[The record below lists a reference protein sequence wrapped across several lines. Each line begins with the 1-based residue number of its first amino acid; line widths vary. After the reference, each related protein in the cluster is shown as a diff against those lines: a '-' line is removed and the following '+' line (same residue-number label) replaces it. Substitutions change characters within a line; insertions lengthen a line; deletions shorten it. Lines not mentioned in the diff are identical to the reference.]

1 MSKRIIQVVPY
12 DSAWPQQ
19 FKCEAE
25 NLSRALSN
33 ISCNIEHIGSTS
45 VPGLAAKPIIDILIS
60 VNCFKVFDLQQSNL
74 VSLGYEAKG
83 EFGIA
88 GRRYFQKGGNQRT
101 HHVHVYQKGNEHVIR
116 HIAFRD
122 YLIAN
127 TDIAVAYQKVKL
139 SAVQL
144 CNNDSEQYQALKN
157 DFIRHHQSK
166 ALRSIKRTC

>member
-12 DSAWPQQ
+12 DSDWPQQ
-19 FKCEAE
+19 FKCEAKK
-25 NLSRALSN
+25 LYRALSN
-33 ISCNIEHIGSTS
+33 ITCNIEHIGSTS

-60 VNCFKVFDLQQSNL
+60 VHNIKAFDLEQSNL

-101 HHVHVYQKGNEHVIR
+101 HHVHVYQEGSEHLTR

-122 YLIAN
+122 YLVAN
-127 TDIAVAYQKVKL
+127 TDIAIAYQKVKL

-166 ALRSIKRTC
+166 AIRSIKRTC